1 MPCHGNIRIM
11 SKTAKNPRE
20 NPNQLRTDLANR
32 LYFKLYQCANMLH
45 KTGTKAVEAQGLTT
59 QQWAVMGALSR
70 PETAEGMGMGELARY
85 LLVSRQNLTGLLSR
99 MEAAGYVHSVPD
111 PADKRSRLV
120 QLTPAGQQVWQHDAA
135 ESIGRYYEQALEGFS
150 SNDMVHTLHYLL
162 KLLDNMKAI
171 DAQQNAGKEE
181 S

>member
-1 MPCHGNIRIM
+1 
-11 SKTAKNPRE
+11 
-20 NPNQLRTDLANR
+20 
-32 LYFKLYQCANMLH
+32 
-45 KTGTKAVEAQGLTT
+45 
-59 QQWAVMGALSR
+59 MGALSR
-70 PETAEGMGMGELARY
+70 PETAEGMGMGDLARY

-99 MEAAGYVHSVPD
+99 MEVAGYVHSVPD
-111 PADKRSRLV
+111 PAGKRSRLV

>member
-1 MPCHGNIRIM
+1 M
-11 SKTAKNPRE
+11 SKNSKSPRE
-20 NPNQLRTDLANR
+20 NPNPLRTDLANR

-70 PETAEGMGMGELARY
+70 NESAQGMGMGDLARY

-111 PADKRSRLV
+111 PVDKRSRLV

-135 ESIGRYYEQALEGFS
+135 DAIGRYYEQALEGFS

-162 KLLDNMKAI
+162 KLLENMQRV
-171 DAQQNAGKEE
+171 DAAQGE
-181 S
+181 SKGQED